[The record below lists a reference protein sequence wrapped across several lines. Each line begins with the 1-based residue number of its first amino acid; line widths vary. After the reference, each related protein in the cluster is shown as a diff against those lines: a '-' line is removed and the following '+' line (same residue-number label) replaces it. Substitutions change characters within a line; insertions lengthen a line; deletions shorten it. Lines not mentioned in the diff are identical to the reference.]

1 MKKSILFI
9 ISMLG
14 TLCLVQANE
23 PVEVE
28 AEYLYCNNESHL
40 SEKAVVEK
48 AYRLAREK
56 AIELR
61 FGVSVG
67 RLTNLIT
74 TETTQGDSVQTSEK
88 FIDISQEHLNA
99 RWLITH
105 EEKIIEPFTYTDGV
119 WRGRVYVRGV
129 AEPIIQSQIALQA
142 KLLTSA
148 QGQRTPDV
156 FYDNDPMFLRFS
168 SPVSGTLCVYLVDE
182 THEVYCLLPYDN
194 NQQGSQVIEANK
206 EYLFFDSDT
215 DRMATEYQFTTR
227 KTEEI
232 NVIYLVFSPD
242 KLTKPADQKGG
253 KDWRG
258 DALPRSL
265 AYSTFLDWQTQNM
278 RQDPQLQIIPIQ
290 VVIRK

>member
-119 WRGRVYVRGV
+119 WRGRVYVRG
-129 AEPIIQSQIALQA
+129 
-142 KLLTSA
+142 
-148 QGQRTPDV
+148 
-156 FYDNDPMFLRFS
+156 
-168 SPVSGTLCVYLVDE
+168 
-182 THEVYCLLPYDN
+182 
-194 NQQGSQVIEANK
+194 
-206 EYLFFDSDT
+206 
-215 DRMATEYQFTTR
+215 
-227 KTEEI
+227 
-232 NVIYLVFSPD
+232 
-242 KLTKPADQKGG
+242 
-253 KDWRG
+253 
-258 DALPRSL
+258 
-265 AYSTFLDWQTQNM
+265 
-278 RQDPQLQIIPIQ
+278 
-290 VVIRK
+290 